1 MHLRPQKKRIVT
13 ICPVM
18 EEVLHYQCFVH
29 PSEYRITLKGRGF
42 RPLVELVFRRGEPGH
57 VDSDSELPKLFMGK
71 DDYLRCV
78 DMRRNESPIFV
89 ELQPESNQFYLRTAD
104 EPVGENE

>member
-1 MHLRPQKKRIVT
+1 MT
-13 ICPVM
+13 ICSVM

-71 DDYLRCV
+71 DDYLRCL
-78 DMRRNESPIFV
+78 DMLRNESPIFV